1 MTSPA
6 DNSRP
11 NELATPGAAAAG
23 PAPLLWGW
31 RYRNWFFLALAGS
44 LLFRLAYTPLVPLT
58 GDELMHWQWSRHL
71 ALGYPEHPPMIA
83 WLMAI
88 NTSIFG
94 TFQTTVRLAT
104 VLAVTGLFGVVFQ
117 LGRELFD
124 ERAAFFGVVPLML
137 TPIYNA
143 GGVLANTDGLLAFF
157 WAVAVYGAKRA
168 VLDGKRGAWLV
179 FASGAGLALL
189 SKTTA
194 LFLIPSTALLL
205 IATAEGRTWLRRWE
219 PYAATL
225 MALLFFSPVLV
236 WNMQHDWF
244 TFSMRVGHQSAG
256 GLTWVYLVELLAAQL
271 VVVTPV
277 LFVWVLWGLW
287 KSWRNRVDSRAVLL
301 GAYMGVP
308 FLSYSAYSLVARAGV
323 HWPAIGYVTGFVAA
337 GAFTA
342 AVTRP
347 RFAGRFLTFACLP
360 AVMITG
366 LLFFIPVFPERITGT
381 WSYWVR
387 PEKVSTNQLDNI
399 FDWGE
404 AGVVI
409 REVFD
414 EGGGDAFL
422 LCRDG
427 YGFAGLVSFYTPGR
441 PDTFIWKLQ
450 RRNGVAYDIWR
461 AETDLVGRDAVI
473 VEERWNQDW
482 FDELRGSFDSLS
494 EPRHVEIRRAGR
506 VIKEFYVIYGTNFA
520 GFPDGTTD
528 AAH

>member
-1 MTSPA
+1 MTAPT

-11 NELATPGAAAAG
+11 TELPRVGGAADG
-23 PAPLLWGW
+23 SIPLLWGW
-31 RYRNWFFLALAGS
+31 RYRNWFFLLLGCS
-44 LLFRLAYTPLVPLT
+44 VLFRLAYTPLVPLT
-58 GDELMHWQWSRHL
+58 GDELMHWQWARHP

-88 NTSIFG
+88 STSIFG

-104 VLAVTGLFGVVFQ
+104 VLSVTGLFAIAFQ

-137 TPIYNA
+137 TPFFNA

-157 WAVAVYGAKRA
+157 WAVAVYGAKKA
-168 VLDGKRGAWLV
+168 VLDGKRWAWLI

-194 LFLIPSTALLL
+194 LFLIPSTALVL
-205 IATAEGRTWLRRWE
+205 IATTEGRAWLRRWE
-219 PYAATL
+219 PYAATVL
-225 MALLFFSPVLV
+225 ALLFFSPQLI
-236 WNMQHDWF
+236 WNMQHDWI

-256 GLTWVYLVELLAAQL
+256 GLTLVFLGELVAAQL
-271 VVVTPV
+271 VLVTPV
-277 LFVWVLWGLW
+277 LFVWVVWGLW
-287 KSWRNRVDSRAVLL
+287 KSWRNRADSRAVLL
-301 GAYMGVP
+301 GAYMAVP
-308 FLSYSAYSLVARAGV
+308 FLSYSAYSLTARAGV

-347 RFAGRFLTFACLP
+347 RFAGRFMTIACVP

-366 LLFFIPVFPERITGT
+366 LLFFIPVFPERITTT
-381 WSYWVR
+381 WSYRGR
-387 PEKVSTNQLDNI
+387 PEKVSTGQLDNI

-404 AGVVI
+404 AGATV
-409 REVFD
+409 REVYD
-414 EGGGDAFL
+414 QGSGDAFL

-427 YGFAGLVSFYTPGR
+427 YGFAGLMAFYTPGR

-450 RRNGVAYDIWR
+450 RRNGVAYDMWR
-461 AETDLVGRDAVI
+461 AAADLVGRDAVI
-473 VEERWNQDW
+473 VEERFNQEW
-482 FDELRGSFDSLS
+482 FDELRGSFDTMS
-494 EPRHVEIRRAGR
+494 EPRHLEIRRAGR

-520 GFPDGTTD
+520 GFPDD
-528 AAH
+528 PANAAR

>member
-1 MTSPA
+1 
-6 DNSRP
+6 
-11 NELATPGAAAAG
+11 L
-23 PAPLLWGW
+23 LLWGW
-31 RYRNWFFLALAGS
+31 GYQNWFYLLLAGS
-44 LLFRLAYTPLVPLT
+44 VVFRLAYTPLVPLT

-104 VLAVTGLFGVVFQ
+104 VLAVTGLFYMAFR

-157 WAVAVYGAKRA
+157 WTVAVYGVKKA
-168 VLDGKRGAWLV
+168 VLDGKRWAWLL

-194 LFLIPSTALLL
+194 LFLIPSTALVLA
-205 IATAEGRTWLRRWE
+205 ATAEGRAWLRRWE
-219 PYAATL
+219 PYAAAVV
-225 MALLFFSPVLV
+225 ALLFFTPPLV

-256 GLTWVYLVELLAAQL
+256 GFTLAFLGELLAAQL
-271 VVVTPV
+271 IVATPV
-277 LFVWVLWGLW
+277 LFVWVVWGLW
-287 KSWRNRVDSRAVLL
+287 KSWRNRADSRAVLL

-308 FLSYSAYSLVARAGV
+308 FLTYATYSLFARAGV
-323 HWPAIGYVTGFVAA
+323 HWPAIGYVTGFLAA

-342 AVTRP
+342 AVAKP
-347 RFAGRFLTFACLP
+347 RFAGRFLSFACLP
-360 AVMITG
+360 AVLITG
-366 LLFFIPVFPERITGT
+366 LLYFIPVFPERITMT

-404 AGVVI
+404 AGAVI
-409 REVFD
+409 REVYD
-414 EGGGDAFL
+414 RGGEDAFL

-441 PDTFIWKLQ
+441 PETFIWKLQ
-450 RRNGVAYDIWR
+450 RRNGVAYDMWR
-461 AETDLVGRDAVI
+461 AEADLAGRDAVI
-473 VEERWNQDW
+473 VEERWNQEW

-494 EPRHVEIRRAGR
+494 EPRHVEIRRGGR

-520 GFPDGTTD
+520 GFSQAPASATR
-528 AAH
+528 